1 MSVVSAHV
9 TAFLQRLRDERGAS
23 PHTVTAYNQDLTVLC
38 RFLSERGK
46 VSPTQVTMTDIRA
59 LLAHEVRRGQAKRT
73 LARRLSCY
81 RRFFD
86 FLCGEGVM
94 AENPARAV
102 QLPKLS
108 KPIPDFYYQEEVKV
122 LLESISQDDLW
133 SARDRALL
141 ELLYATGV
149 RVSECVGLNMGDL
162 DLTSGVVRVLGKGN
176 KERYVIM
183 GSYAIQAMQTYL
195 SHREPALAAD
205 SPVFINQRGTRLSD
219 RSVRRILDRHIVR
232 VGRLHHISPHALRHS
247 FATHMLDGGADL
259 RAVQELLGHASL
271 SSTQIYTHT
280 TRDRLARVYDRA
292 HPRARR
298 AEATQLED
306 AMKGE

>member
-1 MSVVSAHV
+1 MSCLTSYV
-9 TAFLQRLRDERGAS
+9 TEFLTRLQDERGAS
-23 PHTVTAYNQDLTVLC
+23 VHTVVAYRQDLQILQD
-38 RFLSERGK
+38 FLRERHKDAPG
-46 VSPTQVTMTDIRA
+46 QVTLTDLRA
-59 LLAHEVRRGQAKRT
+59 LLAQEVQRGLAKRT

-86 FLCGEGVM
+86 FLEREGVVTG
-94 AENPARAV
+94 NPARAV
-102 QLPKLS
+102 RLPKFP

-122 LLESISQDDLW
+122 LLDSIGQQDIW

-149 RVSECVGLNMGDL
+149 RVSECVGLDVGDV
-162 DLTSGVVRVLGKGN
+162 DLAQGIVRVLGKGR
-176 KERYVIM
+176 KERYVLM
-183 GSYAIQAMQTYL
+183 GSYAIQAVRVYL
-195 SHREPALAAD
+195 SLRGPELSSN
-205 SPVFINQRGTRLSD
+205 SPLFINRRGARLTD
-219 RSVRRILDRHIVR
+219 RSVRRILGKCIER

-292 HPRARR
+292 HPRARLTDGGTK
-298 AEATQLED
+298 EE
-306 AMKGE
+306 